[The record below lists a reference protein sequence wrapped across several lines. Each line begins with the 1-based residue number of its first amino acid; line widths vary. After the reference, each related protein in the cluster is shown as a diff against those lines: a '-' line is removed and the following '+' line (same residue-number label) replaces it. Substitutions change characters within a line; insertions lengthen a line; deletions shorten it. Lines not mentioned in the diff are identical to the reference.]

1 MKTLI
6 TRSIGAGLNTL
17 AYIAPE
23 KAAQLGF
30 ELFCRPMRVPI
41 REKQKAFF
49 DTAVQETFNHQ
60 GVDIQTYRWGNGK
73 KNVLLLHGWK
83 SHSYRWKPYI
93 EALREDHTVFT
104 LDAPGHGLSGG
115 KFLSVPLYSEVIEEQ
130 IKRIGNVDTIITHSL
145 GGFSTLYTFYR
156 NPRLSANKVITLA
169 SPGEAQEF
177 FNFYAKSLKLTDRS
191 TKLIMKHFQ
200 QVFQRTPEFFSAP
213 AFAEAMTIP
222 GLIIHDE
229 DDDETPFFHAERIHR
244 AWKNS
249 KLVKTKGLGHNLRS
263 TDIVKE
269 VVRFVKAPLT
279 EHFTPAILA
288 ADNHQ

>member
-6 TRSIGAGLNTL
+6 TRGIGAGLNTL
-17 AYIAPE
+17 AYVAPE
-23 KAAQLGF
+23 KAAQIGF
-30 ELFCRPMRVPI
+30 ELFCRPMRVSI

-49 DTAVQETFNHQ
+49 DTAVQETFKYQ
-60 GVDIQTYRWGNGK
+60 GIDIQTYRWGSGN
-73 KNVLLLHGWK
+73 KNVLLLHGWQ
-83 SHSYRWKPYI
+83 SHSYRWKTYI
-93 EALREDHTVFT
+93 EALRHEYTVFT
-104 LDAPGHGLSGG
+104 IDAPGHGLSGG

-156 NPRLSANKVITLA
+156 NPELVANKIVALA

-177 FNFYAKSLKLTDRS
+177 FDFYAKSLRLTDKS
-191 TKLIMKHFQ
+191 TKLITRRFQ

-213 AFAEAMTIP
+213 GFAESLTIP

-229 DDDETPFFHAERIHR
+229 DDNETPFYHAERIHH

-249 KLVKTKGLGHNLRS
+249 KLIKTKGLGHNLKS
-263 TDIVKE
+263 TEIVKE
-269 VVRFVKAPLT
+269 VVRFVKDPLA
-279 EHFTPAILA
+279 EHFNPSILA
-288 ADNHQ
+288 TDNHQ

>member
-1 MKTLI
+1 MKKLI

-17 AYIAPE
+17 AYLAPE

-49 DTAVQETFNHQ
+49 DTAVQETFNYQ
-60 GVDIQTYRWGNGK
+60 GVDIQTYRWGKGN
-73 KNVLLLHGWK
+73 KNVLLLHGWQ
-83 SHSYRWKPYI
+83 SHSYRWKAYI
-93 EALREDHTVFT
+93 EALREDYTVFT
-104 LDAPGHGLSGG
+104 IDAPGHGLSGG

-130 IKRIGNVDTIITHSL
+130 IKRIGKVDTIITHSL

-156 NPRLSANKVITLA
+156 NPRLSANKVIALA

-177 FNFYAKSLKLTDRS
+177 FNFYAKSLRLTDRS
-191 TKLIMKHFQ
+191 TKLIVQRFQ
-200 QVFQRTPEFFSAP
+200 QIFQKTPEFFSAP
-213 AFAEAMTIP
+213 AFAESMTMP

-229 DDDETPFFHAERIHR
+229 EDDETPFFHAERIHR

-279 EHFTPAILA
+279 DHFNPSILA
-288 ADNHQ
+288 ANSHQ